1 MAQRHLDRLSSVDV
15 SFLTNESSSSHMHVG
30 AIMIFEGPPPSYEDL
45 LEHVESRLH
54 LVPRFRQRLA
64 YPPLQAGRPFWIDDP
79 TFNLEY
85 HVRHSALPSPGS
97 EEQLRRM
104 AGRVFSQQLDRTK
117 PLWELWLVQGLT
129 RKRFALVTKTHHAL
143 VDGISG
149 VDIATVLFD
158 LKPVPEPAEPDDDW
172 IPSSEPSGT
181 TLLAKGAEDLVNAPL
196 RAARRLE
203 QAVERPGAAVR
214 QAGQALEGVG
224 EIGWAFANPAPR
236 VPLNV
241 EIGSHRRYVWVRSDL
256 AGFKKVKDALGGT
269 VNDVVLAVVAG
280 ALRGWLRARGIRT
293 QGLEL
298 RAQVPV
304 SIRAEDER
312 GQLGNRL
319 AVMRAPLP
327 IYIEDPVRRLQA
339 VTEAMRGLKQSKQA
353 LGAEVISR
361 FNDFAP
367 PTLLA
372 QAARINFSTR
382 LFNLVVTNVPGP
394 QVPLYVLG
402 RELEDCFPVGF
413 LPPHQALFVA
423 IMSYN
428 GGVNFGLL
436 ADYDA
441 MGDVDLIADGVE
453 GSIAE
458 LVEAAEAAEE
468 PQPSEEPAPA

>member
-1 MAQRHLDRLSSVDV
+1 MTQTHLDRLSSVDV
-15 SFLTNESSSSHMHVG
+15 SFLTNESSASHMHVG
-30 AIMIFEGPPPSYEDL
+30 GILIFEGPPPSYDDL

-54 LVPRFRQRLA
+54 LVPRFRQKLA
-64 YPPLQAGRPFWIDDP
+64 YPPVQAGRPFWIDDP

-85 HVRHSALPSPGS
+85 HLRHSALPSPGS
-97 EEQLRRM
+97 EDQLRRM
-104 AGRVFSQQLDRTK
+104 AGRVFSQQLDRSK

-129 RKRFALVTKTHHAL
+129 RKRFALITKTHHAL
-143 VDGISG
+143 VDGVSG

-158 LKPVPEPAEPDDDW
+158 LKPVPEPAEPDRDW
-172 IPSSEPSGT
+172 VPNPEPQAS
-181 TLLAKGAEDLVNAPL
+181 TLLAKGVGDLITAPL

-203 QAVERPGAAVR
+203 SAVSHPQAAAR
-214 QAGQALEGVG
+214 QVGEALEGVG
-224 EIGWAFANPAPR
+224 EIGWAFANPAPKL
-236 VPLNV
+236 PLNV
-241 EIGSHRRYVWVRSDL
+241 EIGSHRRYAWVRSDL
-256 AGFKKVKDALGGT
+256 AHFKKVKDALGGT

-280 ALRGWLRARGIRT
+280 AMRKWLRRRGIRIE
-293 QGLEL
+293 GLEL

-304 SIRAEDER
+304 SIRSKDER

-327 IYIEDPVRRLQA
+327 VYIEDPVRRLHA
-339 VTEAMRGLKQSKQA
+339 VTGAMQGLKQSNQA

-428 GGVNFGLL
+428 GGMNFGLL

-441 MGDVDLIADGVE
+441 IGDIDVLTQGIEAA
-453 GSIAE
+453 IAE
-458 LVEAAEAAEE
+458 LTEVADAAGAPRA
-468 PQPSEEPAPA
+468 SEEPAPA

>member
-1 MAQRHLDRLSSVDV
+1 MAQGHLDRLSSIDV

-30 AIMIFEGPPPSYEDL
+30 AIMIFEGPPPSHEDL
-45 LEHVESRLH
+45 LEHVHGRLH
-54 LVPRFRQRLA
+54 LVPRFRQKLA
-64 YPPLQAGRPFWIDDP
+64 YPPVQAGRPFWIDDP

-85 HVRHSALPSPGS
+85 HVRHSALPTPGS
-97 EEQLRRM
+97 EDQLRRM
-104 AGRVFSQQLDRTK
+104 AGRVFSQQLDRSK

-129 RKRFALVTKTHHAL
+129 RKRFALITKTHHAL
-143 VDGISG
+143 VDGVSG

-158 LKPVPEPAEPDDDW
+158 LKPVPEPVEADQSWVPNPEPH
-172 IPSSEPSGT
+172 PS
-181 TLLAKGAEDLVNAPL
+181 TLLARGAEDLIKAPL
-196 RAARRLE
+196 RVARRLE
-203 QAVERPGAAVR
+203 GAVAHPEAAAH
-214 QAGQALEGVG
+214 QLGQALEGVG
-224 EIGWAFANPAPR
+224 EIGWAFANPAPKL
-236 VPLNV
+236 PLNV
-241 EIGSHRRYVWVRSDL
+241 EIGSHRRFAWVRSDL
-256 AGFKKVKDALGGT
+256 AHFKKVKDALGGT

-280 ALRGWLRARGIRT
+280 ALRGWLQRRGIRIE
-293 QGLEL
+293 GLEL

-327 IYIEDPVRRLQA
+327 VYIADPVRRLRT

-413 LPPHQALFVA
+413 LPPNQALFVA

-428 GGVNFGLL
+428 GGINFGLL

-441 MGDVDLIADGVE
+441 IDDIDALVQGIE
-453 GSIAE
+453 GAIAE
-458 LVEAAEAAEE
+458 LNEIAEAAGE
-468 PQPSEEPAPA
+468 PRASEEPATA